1 MAELANGRFVGI
13 DVSKNYLD
21 VAIGEDEEEWRVKN
35 NQEGIELLVKR
46 LETIGPKLIVIEST
60 GGLERPVILE
70 LNSVNL
76 PLALVNPKRI
86 REFARAIGLLAKTDR
101 LDARLLARFGR
112 DCKPALTVLP
122 NQSEQQLSALMARR
136 KQLIDMLTAEE
147 NRLATASPVLRELI
161 AEHVAWL
168 RQHLKDIDRE
178 INDFNR
184 QDSTLKDKQDLLR
197 TVKGVGPITACILTA
212 NLPELG
218 RINKKKIA
226 ALVGVA
232 PFNNDSGRMRGR
244 RRIKGGRPEVRQV
257 LYMAAVSAS
266 QFNPVIR
273 TFYLSLIRRGK
284 LRKVALV
291 ACMRKLL
298 VILNAMIRDHLP
310 WMSPYDSI
318 MTNETAS

>member
-1 MAELANGRFVGI
+1 MAELANERFVGI
-13 DVSKNYLD
+13 DVSKSYLD
-21 VAIGEDEEEWRVKN
+21 VAVGDDGEEWRVKN
-35 NQEGIELLVKR
+35 DPEAIELLVER
-46 LETIGPKLIVIEST
+46 LEKIDPKLIVIEST
-60 GGLERPVILE
+60 GGLERPVLLK
-70 LNSVNL
+70 LNVVNL
-76 PLALVNPKRI
+76 PVALVNPKRV

-112 DCKPALTVLP
+112 DGKPALTVLP
-122 NQSEQQLSALMARR
+122 NQNEQQLSALMARR

-161 AEHVAWL
+161 TEHVTWL
-168 RQHLKDIDRE
+168 RQHLKDIDKE
-178 INDFNR
+178 IDDFNH
-184 QDSTLKDKQDLLR
+184 QDPTLKDKQDLLR

-218 RINKKKIA
+218 RLNKKKIA

-257 LYMAAVSAS
+257 LYMAAISAS

-273 TFYLSLIRRGK
+273 DFYLSLIRRGK
-284 LRKVALV
+284 LHKVALV

-310 WMSPYDSI
+310 WRDPIDSI
-318 MTNETAS
+318 MRYEITS